1 MKKLACLILI
11 ALLTVSF
18 ALAETAFVTI
28 SDDQG
33 KLVVA
38 NEAFDVTDADGDG
51 IVSISDALYAAH
63 EAKFE
68 GGAAA
73 GYEAGDVGYGLSL
86 LRLWGIEN
94 GGSYGY
100 YINNASPISLADAIT
115 DGDLICA
122 YAYTDLET
130 WSDTYSYFDIA
141 RAVNNGELTLT
152 LNAIVFDADFN
163 PVPTPVEGAV
173 ITIDGE
179 ITEFVTDSNGSVTIT
194 LGDAEEYLISAVS
207 ETMTLVPPVCTV
219 SGSAR

>member
-1 MKKLACLILI
+1 MKKLACLILT
-11 ALLTVSF
+11 ALLTFCF
-18 ALAETAFVTI
+18 AFAETVFVSI

-38 NEAFDVTDADGDG
+38 NEAFDVSDADGDG
-51 IVSISDALYAAH
+51 VVSISDALFTAH
-63 EAKFE
+63 EANFE

-86 LRLWGIEN
+86 LKLWGIEN

-100 YINNASPISLADAIT
+100 YINNASPISLADAVN

-130 WSDTYSYFDIA
+130 WSDTYSYFDIS
-141 RAVNNGELTLT
+141 RAVNSGELTLT

-163 PVPTPVEGAV
+163 PVATPVEGAV
-173 ITIDGE
+173 ITVDGE
-179 ITEFVTDSNGSVTIT
+179 ATEFVTDANGSVTIT

-207 ETMTLVPPVCTV
+207 ESMTLVPPVCTV

>member
-51 IVSISDALYAAH
+51 IVSISDALFAAH

-73 GYEAGDVGYGLSL
+73 GYEAADVGYGLSL
-86 LRLWGIEN
+86 MRLWGIEN

-100 YINNASPISLADAIT
+100 YINNASPISLADAIS

-122 YAYTDLET
+122 YAYTDLEA

-141 RAVNNGELTLT
+141 RAVNSGELTLT

-179 ITEFVTDSNGSVTIT
+179 ATEFVTDANGSVVIT

-207 ETMTLVPPVCTV
+207 DTMTLVPPVCTV
-219 SGSAR
+219 NGSAR